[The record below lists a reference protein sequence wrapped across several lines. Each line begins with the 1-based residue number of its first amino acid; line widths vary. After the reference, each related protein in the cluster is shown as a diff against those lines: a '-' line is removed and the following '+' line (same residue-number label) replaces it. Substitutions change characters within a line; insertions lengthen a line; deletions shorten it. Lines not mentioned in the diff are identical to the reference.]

1 MAYNQFEADLSQ
13 NATVLGNVN
22 PFCKLLITMAFISQK
37 SLDTPVFWLIRFR
50 QKVLTEFKPPLEL
63 FSLEEKA
70 AQLPGGLF
78 VCMYFSSLRS
88 RIVALAGTVIS
99 RLRITDESG

>member
-1 MAYNQFEADLSQ
+1 MRCLQTAPRARISPLEVSAYNRFWALLSQ
-13 NATVLGNVN
+13 NATVFGNVN
-22 PFCKLLITMAFISQK
+22 PFCKLLITLAFISQK

-50 QKVLTEFKPPLEL
+50 QKVLTESKPPLEL

-78 VCMYFSSLRS
+78 VSINSFELRF
-88 RIVALAGTVIS
+88 
-99 RLRITDESG
+99 

>member
-1 MAYNQFEADLSQ
+1 MPLEVSAYNRFWVVLSQ
-13 NATVLGNVN
+13 NATVFRNVN
-22 PFCKLLITMAFISQK
+22 LFCKLLITLAFISQK

-50 QKVLTEFKPPLEL
+50 QKVLTESKPPLEL

-78 VCMYFSSLRS
+78 VS
-88 RIVALAGTVIS
+88 
-99 RLRITDESG
+99 E

>member
-1 MAYNQFEADLSQ
+1 MVLSQ
-13 NATVLGNVN
+13 NGTVFGNVN
-22 PFCKLLITMAFISQK
+22 PFCKLLKTLVFISQK

-50 QKVLTEFKPPLEL
+50 QKVLTESKPPLEL

-78 VCMYFSSLRS
+78 VFVSIFKTRTRTLYARFIGELLQFLLVLR
-88 RIVALAGTVIS
+88 
-99 RLRITDESG
+99 